1 MASYPPFHR
10 QPYSAH
16 LFIDRCMFGRHME
29 KERVMEFL
37 LQMEE
42 HPGSAETL
50 GVLPIVGTAHIGK
63 STLVEH
69 VCCDERVRDHF
80 SLILFYTRNDL
91 KDETV
96 NSFRENC
103 VIRHRN
109 EEAVGKKLLIVIE
122 LLEDVGEE
130 TWNRLLH
137 CSSKG
142 SMPEGSRM
150 IVTSRSEKIARLG
163 TTPALRLKCLPIE
176 AYWYFFRTT
185 LFGSDDPGQYPEL
198 TSLAMEM
205 ANLMQGSFMFANVG
219 AVVLRENF
227 SARSWRRA
235 LSRTREYM
243 AKNVSLFGEYPDDI
257 KPTSWDH
264 PRVTWS
270 IVQERPDKYCMLC
283 DIYERGSQEEVPEIP
298 FSDMLAGCAHPRGEY
313 EILFWKSRIPPHLSY
328 VCKCEI
334 RDMGA
339 S

>member
-1 MASYPPFHR
+1 M
-10 QPYSAH
+10 
-16 LFIDRCMFGRHME
+16 
-29 KERVMEFL
+29 
-37 LQMEE
+37 
-42 HPGSAETL
+42 
-50 GVLPIVGTAHIGK
+50 
-63 STLVEH
+63 
-69 VCCDERVRDHF
+69 
-80 SLILFYTRNDL
+80 
-91 KDETV
+91 
-96 NSFRENC
+96 
-103 VIRHRN
+103 IRHRN

-122 LLEDVGEE
+122 LLEDVDEE

-137 CSSKG
+137 CSSQG
-142 SMPEGSRM
+142 SMPGGSRM

-163 TTPALRLKCLPIE
+163 TTPVLRLKCLPIE

-243 AKNVSLFGEYPDDI
+243 DKNVSLFGEYPDDI

-270 IVQERPDKYCMLC
+270 IVQERPDKYCMLY

-313 EILFWKSRIPPHLSY
+313 EILFWKSRIPPYLSY

-334 RDMGA
+334 RDMSA